1 VDATGFVGNVVR
13 GEIDIFPL
21 HGRFQSYLKV
31 AIIPQSRGRLD
42 RLNFYRAYLK
52 VGYHVGILPGGL
64 SMPQIGN
71 WIKKAVKQ
79 VLDPDRDERIQ
90 EVATLLHQSLH
101 TARDKFSIQV
111 FSDQVGCTDR
121 DLQAAKIKV
130 YRTILDRAWQDD
142 VITPN
147 EQKTLAWVA
156 QRLAIEPKQIKSIQH
171 EIARE
176 RFANAFSQAMYD
188 GVIDDAEAKHLEQI
202 AKSIGLQ
209 LGDFV
214 RAYFH
219 TEGERFLRGV
229 FTACIEGGAL
239 SQQAWTNL
247 LLTSQRLGLT
257 KSDLLSAIRP
267 QAERFVEHVLAD
279 AKSDGVLTQE
289 EDAHLMQLVR
299 LFELPSDTS
308 AYILKSISGL
318 RAIRL
323 IGEGK
328 LPTLSPPVGIAIR
341 AGEIVHLHSPAVWM
355 QKRVLKSGER
365 WDQHVG
371 NLTITDNRLLF
382 STDTKSFDVR
392 FGRIVSHT
400 GSTGEIRLQRMEKP
414 EGVIRVNEDEP
425 VTYAILDAAIAFAS
439 QTRLTKLDDASS
451 RHIPREVRQRVWQ
464 RYGGRCAECSAAQ
477 YLEFDHIV
485 PVAKGGSNSDANV
498 QLLCRNCNLKKSDR
512 I

>member
-1 VDATGFVGNVVR
+1 MA
-13 GEIDIFPL
+13 
-21 HGRFQSYLKV
+21 
-31 AIIPQSRGRLD
+31 
-42 RLNFYRAYLK
+42 
-52 VGYHVGILPGGL
+52 
-64 SMPQIGN
+64 QIGN
-71 WIKKAVKQ
+71 WIKRAVKQ

-101 TARDKFSIQV
+101 TARDKFSIQL
-111 FSDQVGCTDR
+111 FADQVGCTDR

-142 VITPN
+142 VIKPS
-147 EQKTLAWVA
+147 EQRTLAWVA
-156 QRLAIEPKQIKSIQH
+156 QRLAIQPTEISSIQQ

-176 RFANAFSQAMYD
+176 RFANVFSQAMND

-202 AKSIGLQ
+202 SSSIGMR

-214 RAYFH
+214 RTYFH
-219 TEGERFLRGV
+219 SEGEGFLRGV

-239 SQQAWTNL
+239 SERAWAGL

-257 KSDLLSAIRP
+257 KADLLSAIRP

-289 EDAHLMQLVR
+289 EDSHLVKLVH
-299 LFELPSDTS
+299 LFELPPNTSD
-308 AYILKSISGL
+308 YIQKSIAGL

-328 LPTLSPPVGIAIR
+328 LPTLNAPVGIAIR
-341 AGEIVHLHSPAVWM
+341 AGEIVHLHSPAVWS
-355 QKRVLKSGER
+355 QKRVLKSGEH

-371 NLTITDNRLLF
+371 ALTITDNRMLF
-382 STDTKSFDVR
+382 SSDTKSFDVR
-392 FGRIVSHT
+392 FGRIVSHVGAT
-400 GSTGEIRLQRMEKP
+400 GLIRLQRMEKP
-414 EGVIRVNEDEP
+414 ECVITVDEDEP
-425 VTYAILDAAIAFAS
+425 ITYAILDAAIAFAN
-439 QTRLTKLDDASS
+439 QTRLAKLGDSSS

-464 RYGGRCAECSAAQ
+464 RYGGRCAECGAAQ

-485 PVAKGGSNSDANV
+485 PVAKGGSNSDTNV